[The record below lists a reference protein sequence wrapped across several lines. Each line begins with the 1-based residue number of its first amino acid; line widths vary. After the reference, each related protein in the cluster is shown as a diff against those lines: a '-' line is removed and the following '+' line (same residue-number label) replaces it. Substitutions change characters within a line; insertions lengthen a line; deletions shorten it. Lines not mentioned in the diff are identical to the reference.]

1 MTETR
6 LSDIIVPEVFN
17 PNVIEQTAEKIRFLQ
32 SGIVTPVGDISIG
45 SGTTIQ
51 IPFYQDLSGAD
62 SVWDDTNDIT
72 LNNISMAKSTAVVL
86 TREQAW
92 AATDLAR
99 ELGQQ
104 IDPMG
109 AIVSRVSDYWAR
121 RYEAALLSSVNGA
134 MASFSDN
141 TLDISGLSGT
151 DSHIDGE
158 AFVDATQK
166 LGDSGRDLTDMAVHS
181 AVEANL
187 RKQDLI
193 DFIPDSEGKLTIEAF
208 QGRRLHVDDSMP
220 EDSGVYTTYLFGQ
233 GAVGLVD
240 EMVPNAN
247 ETYRHPEKSGGTDA
261 LYTRRKFL
269 MHPHGISWDPAS
281 GVPSSSTP
289 SNSELAD
296 SGNWTRKY
304 EPKNIKIVRF
314 LHTVS

>member
-17 PNVIEQTAEKIRFLQ
+17 PNVIERTAEKINFLQ
-32 SGIVTPVGDISIG
+32 SGVVTPISDIPIG

-51 IPFYQDLSGAD
+51 LPFYQDLSGAD

-86 TREQAW
+86 TRERAW
-92 AATDLAR
+92 AATDLSRA
-99 ELGQQ
+99 LGQQ

-109 AIVSRVSDYWAR
+109 AIVELVSDYWAR
-121 RYEAALLSSVNGA
+121 RYQQTLISSVGGA
-134 MASFSDN
+134 LASFNDN
-141 TLDISGLSGT
+141 TLDISSLSGT
-151 DSHIDGE
+151 DANIDGE

-166 LGDSGRDLTDMAVHS
+166 LGDSGRDLTDIAVHS
-181 AVEANL
+181 AVEASL

-208 QGRRLHVDDSMP
+208 QGRRLHVDDNMP
-220 EDSGVYTTYLFGQ
+220 LTSGVYTTYLFGQ
-233 GAVGLVD
+233 GSVGLVD

-247 ETYRHPEKSGGTDA
+247 ETYRHPGLSGGTDA
-261 LYTRRKFL
+261 LYTRRKFI
-269 MHPHGISWDPAS
+269 MHPHGVAWDPAS

-289 SNSELAD
+289 SNSELGD
-296 SGNWTRKY
+296 SGNWTRKH
-304 EPKNIKIVRF
+304 EAKNIKIVRF
-314 LHTVS
+314 LHQVA